1 MNIVIAGDGEVG
13 FFLAKILTDG
23 DHSIVV
29 IDPNEDL
36 INRLETEADVM
47 AIKGDSTSLLVLDE
61 ANVAK
66 ADLLIS
72 VLHEEKSNILTCIL
86 GKKMGVKRAIAR
98 INSVEYLSE
107 RNKNFFKELG
117 IDELVAPEVIA
128 ADEIVALLKQTAA
141 TEVIEF
147 SGGKLQMF
155 QIRLS
160 KEALVAGKSLTEVA
174 QEYPDLNFRAVAL
187 HRRGKTIIPH
197 AHDRFLPNDLVYI
210 ITKPD
215 AIELLIE
222 LSGKQ
227 PFSINNVMIVGAGRI
242 GRRTAWELQKN
253 KNVKLIDIDKQR
265 CEEAAVKLNKTLV
278 INGDAHNVQLLE
290 NDGLMRMDAFIA
302 VTQDSEINIFSCL
315 LALRY
320 GVKKVI
326 PLIENIDYIDIA
338 QNIGIE
344 TAINKKL
351 ITASYIARFTM
362 NVEVESVTFLS
373 GIDADAL
380 VFVVKEGAPIT
391 KKPLK
396 KINIPDGAIIGGYIR
411 QNRGYIA
418 IGETVFLQGD
428 KVVVLSLPYAVSKV
442 EKLFNK

>member
-1 MNIVIAGDGEVG
+1 MDIVIAGDGEVG
-13 FFLAKILTDG
+13 FFLAKILTEG
-23 DHSIVV
+23 DHNIVV

-36 INRLETEADVM
+36 IKRLESEADVM

-86 GKKMGVKRAIAR
+86 GKKMGVKRTIAR
-98 INSVEYLSE
+98 INSVEYLTE

-117 IDELVAPEVIA
+117 IDELIAPEVIA
-128 ADEIVALLKQTAA
+128 ANEIVSLLKQTAA
-141 TEVIEF
+141 TEVVNF
-147 SGGKLQMF
+147 SGGKLQML

-160 KEALVAGKSLTEVA
+160 KDAPVTGKSLLEVTK
-174 QEYPDLNFRAVAL
+174 EYPDLNFRTVAL
-187 HRRGKTIIPH
+187 HRKGKTIIPK
-197 AHDRFLPNDLVYI
+197 AHDRFLSNDLLYI

-215 AIELLIE
+215 AVELLIE
-222 LSGKQ
+222 LSGRER
-227 PFSINNVMIVGAGRI
+227 FSISNVMIVGAGRI
-242 GRRTAWELQKN
+242 GRKTARELQGH
-253 KNVKLIDIDKQR
+253 KNVKLIDINRQR
-265 CEEAAVKLNKTLV
+265 SEEAAALLAKTLV

-290 NDGLMRMDAFIA
+290 NEGIGRMDAFIA

-380 VFVVKEGAPIT
+380 EFIVKEGAPIT
-391 KKPLK
+391 KKPLR
-396 KINIPDGAIIGGYIR
+396 KISMPEGAIIGGYIR

-428 KVVVLSLPYAVSKV
+428 KVVVLSLPHVVSKV